1 MNDKDHY
8 SGDEDSHDKITSI
21 DELIEHIMKLFS
33 ASIAQSSSKPVI
45 HGFTI
50 ISQSGKKPAV
60 FSFKNNREMEPLDYE
75 DDEDESEGELYIFK
89 QEPFID
95 VFEAD
100 DKVFL
105 LADLGVEE
113 DQIEYHPDKSHV
125 EITVITSGT
134 GYSRVID
141 LPCNVDPASMISCYR
156 NGVLELVFE
165 HAANTE

>member
-8 SGDEDSHDKITSI
+8 SGDDDSHDKITSI
-21 DELIEHIMKLFS
+21 DELVEHIMKLFS
-33 ASIAQSSSKPVI
+33 ASLNGNNSKPVI

-50 ISQSGKKPAV
+50 INQPGKKPTM
-60 FSFKNNREMEPLDYE
+60 FGFKSQTGTEPFDYE
-75 DDEDESEGELYIFK
+75 DEDESEGNFYIFN

-95 VFEAD
+95 IFEAEN
-100 DKVFL
+100 KVFL

-113 DQIEYHPDKSHV
+113 DCVEYHAYESHV

-141 LPCNVDPASMISCYR
+141 LPCKVDPASMTVCYK

-165 HAANTE
+165 NVAATQ